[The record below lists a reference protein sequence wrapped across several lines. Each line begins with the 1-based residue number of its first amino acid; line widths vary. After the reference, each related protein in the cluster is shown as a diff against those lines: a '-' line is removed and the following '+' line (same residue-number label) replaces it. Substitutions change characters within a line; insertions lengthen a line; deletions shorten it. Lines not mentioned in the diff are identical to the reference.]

1 MSTLDPLKEMQAA
14 MLRLEAGLS
23 TREKEA
29 AELTGTDYEAN
40 IEQQTYEE
48 AMGVGQGLDQV

>member
-29 AELTGTDYEAN
+29 AELTGTDYDTN
-40 IEQQTYEE
+40 MEQQRYEE
-48 AMGVGQGLDQV
+48 GERDGRGLDQV